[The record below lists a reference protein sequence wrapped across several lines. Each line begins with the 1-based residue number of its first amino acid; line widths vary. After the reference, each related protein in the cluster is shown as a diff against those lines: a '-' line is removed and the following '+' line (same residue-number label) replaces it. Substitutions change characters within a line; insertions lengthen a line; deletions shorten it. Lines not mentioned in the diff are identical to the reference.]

1 MNYDSETPVA
11 EQLQQL
17 SRDVPELFSVPRG
30 AGSGGSSK
38 PVLQPQE
45 KPLTREDV
53 EKMSE
58 SEINS
63 NWQRV
68 KAFMAGER
76 G

>member
-1 MNYDSETPVA
+1 
-11 EQLQQL
+11 
-17 SRDVPELFSVPRG
+17 
-30 AGSGGSSK
+30 
-38 PVLQPQE
+38 
-45 KPLTREDV
+45 LTREQV

-68 KAFMAGER
+68 KRFMAGER